1 MIAASIILGVLS
13 TLFLFCM
20 IGLCALGDES
30 AKTLSLTHPSKTDQ
44 S

>member
-1 MIAASIILGVLS
+1 MIATSIILGVLS

-20 IGLCALGDES
+20 IGLCALGNES
-30 AKTLSLTHPSKTDQ
+30 AKTWTLIQSSKTDQ